1 MTLSKQKELLRKL
14 VKKVAKGNLKRILE
28 KGENR

>member
-1 MTLSKQKELLRKL
+1 MTLSEQKKLLREL